1 MTPADGLHAVLR
13 ATLGVGTAAAGAV
26 AYGSLVE
33 RNAFT
38 LRQFAVPVLP
48 VGAAPIRVLH
58 LSDIHLTP
66 AQERK
71 IRWVRDLARLQ
82 PDMVVNTGDNLAHLD
97 AVEPL
102 MYAMEPFLPLPGAFV
117 LGSNDYYAPKLKNPV
132 DYLTKKDPEL
142 TSPRLPTGK
151 LVAGLAS
158 SGWADLNNARL
169 PFRLGP
175 LRLELVGVDDPHI
188 QLDRYDEVAGPRDPG
203 ADLTVGIMHAPYTR
217 VLDAMVRD
225 GAGMIIAG
233 HTHGGQLALPFYG
246 ALVTNCDIDRR
257 RAKGMTR
264 WWPGA
269 NGIRAEAAPPDAA
282 WMHVSAGLGTSPFAP
297 IRFACRPEATL
308 LALLPR
314 DARGS

>member
-1 MTPADGLHAVLR
+1 MTAVDAVLR
-13 ATLGVGTAAAGAV
+13 ATLGVGAAATGAV

-38 LRQFAVPVLP
+38 LRRFVVPVLP
-48 VGAAPIRVLH
+48 VGASPVRVLH

-71 IRWVRDLARLQ
+71 IRWVRDLARLE
-82 PDMVVNTGDNLAHLD
+82 PDMVINTGDNLAHMD

-117 LGSNDYYAPKLKNPV
+117 LGSNDYYAPKLRNPV
-132 DYLTKKDPEL
+132 DYLTKKDLKL

-158 SGWADLNNARL
+158 SGWADLNNARV

-175 LRLELVGVDDPHI
+175 LRLELIGVDDPHI
-188 QLDRYDEVAGPRDPG
+188 RRDRYDEIAGPRDPG
-203 ADLTVGIMHAPYTR
+203 AALTIGIMHAPYTR

-269 NGIRAEAAPPDAA
+269 NGIRAEEAPTDAA

-297 IRFACRPEATL
+297 VRFACRPEATL
-308 LALLPR
+308 LTLLPR
-314 DARGS
+314 DAPPG